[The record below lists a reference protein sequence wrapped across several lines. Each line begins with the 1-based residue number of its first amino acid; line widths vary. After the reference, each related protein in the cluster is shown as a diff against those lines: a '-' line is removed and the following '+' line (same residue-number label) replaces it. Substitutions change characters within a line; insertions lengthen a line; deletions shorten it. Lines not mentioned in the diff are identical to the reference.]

1 LKDAFERID
10 NYMQPEKTRIR
21 QKRLQIQQGVISI
34 ACLALI
40 VFVFSWLINTA
51 VTGRKHGLLPA
62 SAGKSSSSQ
71 AEVTMKKKN
80 TSSAASSLAA
90 ESKADTSSQDSSSA
104 DESAAVYDGAAM
116 KDDFSDA
123 CFIGDSRTLGLGL
136 NCDKAKADFYASQ
149 GLNISS
155 ALTDQVIE
163 LQNGNM
169 GTVLEAVAQ
178 KEYKRIFVMFGINEL
193 GWPYPENFVE
203 KYEEL
208 IEGIKAAQPNASIY
222 VQSILPVA
230 ASAVN
235 NDAVFTNENIN
246 AFNAYVEQAANETGV
261 NYLDI
266 NGYFKDNSG
275 MLPEDAAADGIHF
288 VRAYCLK
295 WIDLLA
301 YLVPQPANG

>member
-1 LKDAFERID
+1 
-10 NYMQPEKTRIR
+10 MQPEKTRIR

-80 TSSAASSLAA
+80 TSSAASSSAA
-90 ESKADTSSQDSSSA
+90 ESKADTSSQDNSSA
-104 DESAAVYDGAAM
+104 DDSAAVYDSAAM
-116 KDDFSDA
+116 KDDFSSA

-266 NGYFKDNSG
+266 NGYFKDDSG

>member
-1 LKDAFERID
+1 
-10 NYMQPEKTRIR
+10 MQPEKTRIR

-80 TSSAASSLAA
+80 TSSAASSSAA
-90 ESKADTSSQDSSSA
+90 ESKADTSSQESSSS
-104 DESAAVYDGAAM
+104 DDSAAVYDGAAM

-208 IEGIKAAQPNASIY
+208 IEGIKAAQPNAAIY

>member
-1 LKDAFERID
+1 
-10 NYMQPEKTRIR
+10 MQPEKTRIR

-80 TSSAASSLAA
+80 TSSAASSSAA
-90 ESKADTSSQDSSSA
+90 ESKADTSSQDSSSS
-104 DESAAVYDGAAM
+104 DDSAAVYDGAAM

-178 KEYKRIFVMFGINEL
+178 REYKRIFVMFGINEL

-208 IEGIKAAQPNASIY
+208 IEGIKAAQPNATIY

>member
-1 LKDAFERID
+1 
-10 NYMQPEKTRIR
+10 MQPEKTRIR

-80 TSSAASSLAA
+80 TSSAASSSAA
-90 ESKADTSSQDSSSA
+90 ESKADTSSQDSSSS
-104 DESAAVYDGAAM
+104 DDSAAVYDGAAM

-178 KEYKRIFVMFGINEL
+178 REYKRIFVMFGINEL

-208 IEGIKAAQPNASIY
+208 IEGIKAVQPNAAIY

>member
-1 LKDAFERID
+1 
-10 NYMQPEKTRIR
+10 MQPEKTRIR

-62 SAGKSSSSQ
+62 SASKSSSSQ

-80 TSSAASSLAA
+80 TSSADSSSAA

-178 KEYKRIFVMFGINEL
+178 REYKRIFVMFGINEL

-235 NDAVFTNENIN
+235 NDAVFTNENID

-266 NGYFKDNSG
+266 NGYFKDESG

-288 VRAYCLK
+288 VRAYCLE

>member
-1 LKDAFERID
+1 
-10 NYMQPEKTRIR
+10 MQPEKTRIR

-80 TSSAASSLAA
+80 TSSAASSSAA
-90 ESKADTSSQDSSSA
+90 ESKADTSSQESSSA
-104 DESAAVYDGAAM
+104 DDSAAVYDGAAM

-136 NCDKAKADFYASQ
+136 NCDKAKSDFYASQ

-169 GTVLEAVAQ
+169 GTVLEAAAQ

-266 NGYFKDNSG
+266 NGYFKDDSG

>member
-1 LKDAFERID
+1 
-10 NYMQPEKTRIR
+10 MQPEKTRIR
-21 QKRLQIQQGVISI
+21 QNRLQIQQGVISI

-80 TSSAASSLAA
+80 TSSAASSSAA
-90 ESKADTSSQDSSSA
+90 ESKADTSSQDSSSS
-104 DESAAVYDGAAM
+104 DDSAAVYDGAAM

-178 KEYKRIFVMFGINEL
+178 REYKRIFVMFGINEL

-208 IEGIKAAQPNASIY
+208 IEGIKAVQPNAAIY

>member
-1 LKDAFERID
+1 
-10 NYMQPEKTRIR
+10 MQPEKTRIR

-80 TSSAASSLAA
+80 TSSAASSSAA
-90 ESKADTSSQDSSSA
+90 ESKADTSSQDNSSA
-104 DESAAVYDGAAM
+104 DDSAAVYDGAAM

-123 CFIGDSRTLGLGL
+123 CVIGDSRTLGLGL

-163 LQNGNM
+163 LQNGNI

-266 NGYFKDNSG
+266 NGYFKDDSG

>member
-1 LKDAFERID
+1 
-10 NYMQPEKTRIR
+10 MQPEKTRIR

-80 TSSAASSLAA
+80 TSSAASSSAA
-90 ESKADTSSQDSSSA
+90 ESKADTSSQDSSSS
-104 DESAAVYDGAAM
+104 DDSAAVYDGAAM

-178 KEYKRIFVMFGINEL
+178 REYKRIFVMFGINEL

-208 IEGIKAAQPNASIY
+208 IEGIKAAQPNAAIY
-222 VQSILPVA
+222 VQSILPVS

>member
-1 LKDAFERID
+1 
-10 NYMQPEKTRIR
+10 MQPEKTRIR

-80 TSSAASSLAA
+80 TSSAASSSAA
-90 ESKADTSSQDSSSA
+90 ESKADTSSQDSSSS
-104 DESAAVYDGAAM
+104 DDSAAVYDGAAM

-178 KEYKRIFVMFGINEL
+178 REYKRIFVMFGINEL

-208 IEGIKAAQPNASIY
+208 IEGIKAAQPNATIY

-246 AFNAYVEQAANETGV
+246 AFNVYVEQAANETGV

>member
-1 LKDAFERID
+1 
-10 NYMQPEKTRIR
+10 MQPEKTRIR

-80 TSSAASSLAA
+80 TSSAASSSAA
-90 ESKADTSSQDSSSA
+90 ESKADTSSQDSSSS
-104 DESAAVYDGAAM
+104 DDSAAVYDGAAM

-178 KEYKRIFVMFGINEL
+178 REYKRIFVMFGINEL

-208 IEGIKAAQPNASIY
+208 IEGIKAAQPNATIY

-288 VRAYCLK
+288 VRDYCLK

>member
-1 LKDAFERID
+1 
-10 NYMQPEKTRIR
+10 MQPEKTRIR

-80 TSSAASSLAA
+80 NSSAASSSAA
-90 ESKADTSSQDSSSA
+90 ESRADTSSQESSSS
-104 DESAAVYDGAAM
+104 DDSAAVYDGAAM

-178 KEYKRIFVMFGINEL
+178 REYKRIFVMFGINEL

-208 IEGIKAAQPNASIY
+208 IEGIKAAQPNAAIY

-246 AFNAYVEQAANETGV
+246 AFNTYVEQAANETGV

>member
-1 LKDAFERID
+1 
-10 NYMQPEKTRIR
+10 MQPEKTRIR

-80 TSSAASSLAA
+80 TSSAASSSAA
-90 ESKADTSSQDSSSA
+90 ESKADTSSQESSSA
-104 DESAAVYDGAAM
+104 DDSAAVYDGAAM

-178 KEYKRIFVMFGINEL
+178 REYKRIFVMFGINEL
-193 GWPYPENFVE
+193 GWPYPENFIE

-208 IEGIKAAQPNASIY
+208 IEGIKAAQPNAAIY

>member
-1 LKDAFERID
+1 
-10 NYMQPEKTRIR
+10 MQPEKTRIR

-80 TSSAASSLAA
+80 TSSAVSSSAA
-90 ESKADTSSQDSSSA
+90 ESKADTSSQDNSSA
-104 DESAAVYDGAAM
+104 DDSAAVYDGAAM

-266 NGYFKDNSG
+266 NGYFKDDSG

>member
-1 LKDAFERID
+1 
-10 NYMQPEKTRIR
+10 MQPEKTRIR

-62 SAGKSSSSQ
+62 SADKSSSSQ

-80 TSSAASSLAA
+80 TSSAASSSAA
-90 ESKADTSSQDSSSA
+90 ESKADTSSQESSSS
-104 DESAAVYDGAAM
+104 DDSAAVYDGAAM

-178 KEYKRIFVMFGINEL
+178 REYKRIFVMFGINEL

-208 IEGIKAAQPNASIY
+208 IEGIKAAQPNATIY

-266 NGYFKDNSG
+266 NGYFKDSSG

-288 VRAYCLK
+288 VRDYCLK

>member
-1 LKDAFERID
+1 
-10 NYMQPEKTRIR
+10 MQPEKTRIR

-80 TSSAASSLAA
+80 TSSAASSSAA
-90 ESKADTSSQDSSSA
+90 ESKADTSSQESSSA
-104 DESAAVYDGAAM
+104 DDSAAVYDGAAM

-169 GTVLEAVAQ
+169 GTVLEAAAQ

-266 NGYFKDNSG
+266 NGYFKDDSG

-288 VRAYCLK
+288 VRDYCLK

>member
-1 LKDAFERID
+1 
-10 NYMQPEKTRIR
+10 MQPEKTRIS

-80 TSSAASSLAA
+80 TSSAASSSAA
-90 ESKADTSSQDSSSA
+90 ESKADTSSQDSSSS
-104 DESAAVYDGAAM
+104 DDSAAVYDGAAM

-178 KEYKRIFVMFGINEL
+178 REYKRIFVMFGINEL

-208 IEGIKAAQPNASIY
+208 IEGIKAAQPNAAIY

>member
-1 LKDAFERID
+1 
-10 NYMQPEKTRIR
+10 MQPEKTRIR

-80 TSSAASSLAA
+80 TSSAASSSAA
-90 ESKADTSSQDSSSA
+90 ESRADTSSQDSSSS
-104 DESAAVYDGAAM
+104 DDSAAVYDGAAM

-178 KEYKRIFVMFGINEL
+178 REYKRIFVMFGINEL

-208 IEGIKAAQPNASIY
+208 IEGIKAAQPNAAIY

-246 AFNAYVEQAANETGV
+246 AFNVYVEQAANETGV

>member
-1 LKDAFERID
+1 
-10 NYMQPEKTRIR
+10 MQPEKTRIR

-80 TSSAASSLAA
+80 TSSAVSSSAA
-90 ESKADTSSQDSSSA
+90 ESKADTSSQESSSS
-104 DESAAVYDGAAM
+104 DDSAAVYDGAAM

-178 KEYKRIFVMFGINEL
+178 REYKRIFVMFGINEL

-208 IEGIKAAQPNASIY
+208 IEGIKAAQPNATIY

>member
-1 LKDAFERID
+1 
-10 NYMQPEKTRIR
+10 MQPEKTRIR

>member
-1 LKDAFERID
+1 
-10 NYMQPEKTRIR
+10 MQPEKTRIR

-80 TSSAASSLAA
+80 TSSAASSSAA
-90 ESKADTSSQDSSSA
+90 ESKADTSSQDNSST
-104 DESAAVYDGAAM
+104 DDSAAVYDGAAM

-266 NGYFKDNSG
+266 NGYFKDDSG

>member
-1 LKDAFERID
+1 
-10 NYMQPEKTRIR
+10 MQPEKTRIR

-80 TSSAASSLAA
+80 TSSAASSSAA
-90 ESKADTSSQDSSSA
+90 ESKADTSSQDNSSA
-104 DESAAVYDGAAM
+104 DDSAAVYDGAAM

-266 NGYFKDNSG
+266 NGYFKDDSG

-288 VRAYCLK
+288 VRDYCLK

>member
-1 LKDAFERID
+1 
-10 NYMQPEKTRIR
+10 MQPEKTRIR

-80 TSSAASSLAA
+80 TSSAASSSAA
-90 ESKADTSSQDSSSA
+90 ESKADTSSQESSSS
-104 DESAAVYDGAAM
+104 DDSAAVYDGAAM

-178 KEYKRIFVMFGINEL
+178 REYKRIFVMFGINEL

-208 IEGIKAAQPNASIY
+208 IEGIKAAQPNAAIY

-288 VRAYCLK
+288 VRDYCLK

>member
-1 LKDAFERID
+1 
-10 NYMQPEKTRIR
+10 MQPEKTRIR

-80 TSSAASSLAA
+80 TSSAVSSSAA
-90 ESKADTSSQDSSSA
+90 ESKADTSSQDNSSA
-104 DESAAVYDGAAM
+104 DDSAAVYDGAAM

-208 IEGIKAAQPNASIY
+208 IECIKAAQPNASIY

-266 NGYFKDNSG
+266 NGYFKDDSG

>member
-1 LKDAFERID
+1 
-10 NYMQPEKTRIR
+10 MQPEKTRIR

-80 TSSAASSLAA
+80 TSSAASSSAA
-90 ESKADTSSQDSSSA
+90 ESKADTSSQESSSS
-104 DESAAVYDGAAM
+104 DDSAAVYDGAAM

-178 KEYKRIFVMFGINEL
+178 REYKRIFIMFGINEL

-208 IEGIKAAQPNASIY
+208 IEGIKAAQPNAAIY

>member
-1 LKDAFERID
+1 
-10 NYMQPEKTRIR
+10 MQPEKTRIR

-80 TSSAASSLAA
+80 TSSAASTSAA

-104 DESAAVYDGAAM
+104 DDSAAVYDGAAM

-178 KEYKRIFVMFGINEL
+178 REYKRIFVMFGINEL

-208 IEGIKAAQPNASIY
+208 IEGIKAAQPNATIY

-246 AFNAYVEQAANETGV
+246 AFNTYVEQAANETGV

>member
-1 LKDAFERID
+1 
-10 NYMQPEKTRIR
+10 MQPEKTRIR

-80 TSSAASSLAA
+80 TSSAASSSAA
-90 ESKADTSSQDSSSA
+90 ESKADTSSQDNSSA
-104 DESAAVYDGAAM
+104 DDSAAVYDGAAM

-169 GTVLEAVAQ
+169 GTVLEAAAQ

>member
-1 LKDAFERID
+1 
-10 NYMQPEKTRIR
+10 MQPEKTRIR

-80 TSSAASSLAA
+80 TSSAASSSAA
-90 ESKADTSSQDSSSA
+90 ESKADTSSQDNSSA
-104 DESAAVYDGAAM
+104 DDSAAVYDGAAM

-136 NCDKAKADFYASQ
+136 NCDKAQADFYASQ

>member
-1 LKDAFERID
+1 
-10 NYMQPEKTRIR
+10 MQPEKTRIR

-80 TSSAASSLAA
+80 TSSAASSSAA
-90 ESKADTSSQDSSSA
+90 ESKADTSSQESSSA
-104 DESAAVYDGAAM
+104 DDSAAVYDGAAM

-203 KYEEL
+203 KYEEF

-266 NGYFKDNSG
+266 NGYFKDDSG

>member
-1 LKDAFERID
+1 
-10 NYMQPEKTRIR
+10 MQPEKTRIR

-80 TSSAASSLAA
+80 TSSAASSSAA
-90 ESKADTSSQDSSSA
+90 ESKADTSSQDSSSS
-104 DESAAVYDGAAM
+104 DDSAAVYDGAAM

-208 IEGIKAAQPNASIY
+208 IEGIKAAQPNAAIY

>member
-1 LKDAFERID
+1 
-10 NYMQPEKTRIR
+10 MQPEKTRIR

-80 TSSAASSLAA
+80 TSSAVSSSAA
-90 ESKADTSSQDSSSA
+90 ESKADTSSQDNSSA
-104 DESAAVYDGAAM
+104 DDSAAVYDGAAM

-246 AFNAYVEQAANETGV
+246 AFNTYVEQAANETGV

-266 NGYFKDNSG
+266 NGYFKDDSG

>member
-1 LKDAFERID
+1 
-10 NYMQPEKTRIR
+10 MQPEKTRIR

-80 TSSAASSLAA
+80 TSSAASSSAA
-90 ESKADTSSQDSSSA
+90 ESKADTSSQDSSSS
-104 DESAAVYDGAAM
+104 DDSAAVYDGAAM

-178 KEYKRIFVMFGINEL
+178 REYKRIFIMFGINEL

-208 IEGIKAAQPNASIY
+208 IEGIKAAQPNAAIY

>member
-1 LKDAFERID
+1 
-10 NYMQPEKTRIR
+10 MQPEKTRIR

-80 TSSAASSLAA
+80 TSSADSSSAA

-178 KEYKRIFVMFGINEL
+178 REYKRIFVMFGINEL

-235 NDAVFTNENIN
+235 NDAVFTNENID

-266 NGYFKDNSG
+266 NGYFKDESG

-288 VRAYCLK
+288 VRAYCLE

>member
-1 LKDAFERID
+1 
-10 NYMQPEKTRIR
+10 MQPEKTRIR

-80 TSSAASSLAA
+80 TSSAASSSAA
-90 ESKADTSSQDSSSA
+90 ESKADTSSQDNSSA
-104 DESAAVYDGAAM
+104 DDSAAVYDGAAM

-169 GTVLEAVAQ
+169 GTVLEAAAQ

-266 NGYFKDNSG
+266 NGYFKDDSG

-288 VRAYCLK
+288 VRDYCLK

>member
-1 LKDAFERID
+1 
-10 NYMQPEKTRIR
+10 MQPEKTRIR

-80 TSSAASSLAA
+80 TSSAASSSAA
-90 ESKADTSSQDSSSA
+90 ESKADTSSQDNSSA
-104 DESAAVYDGAAM
+104 DDSAAVYDGAAM

-266 NGYFKDNSG
+266 NGYFKDDSG

-301 YLVPQPANG
+301 YLIPQPANG

>member
-1 LKDAFERID
+1 
-10 NYMQPEKTRIR
+10 MQPEKTRIR

-80 TSSAASSLAA
+80 TSSAASSSAA
-90 ESKADTSSQDSSSA
+90 ESKADTSSQESSSS
-104 DESAAVYDGAAM
+104 DDSAAVYDGAAM

-178 KEYKRIFVMFGINEL
+178 REYKRIFVMFGINEL

-208 IEGIKAAQPNASIY
+208 IEGIKAAQPNAAIY

-275 MLPEDAAADGIHF
+275 MLSEDAAADGIHF

>member
-1 LKDAFERID
+1 
-10 NYMQPEKTRIR
+10 MQPEKTRIR

-80 TSSAASSLAA
+80 TSSAASSSAA
-90 ESKADTSSQDSSSA
+90 ESKADTSSQDSSSS
-104 DESAAVYDGAAM
+104 DDSAAVYDGAAM

-169 GTVLEAVAQ
+169 GPVLEAVAQ
-178 KEYKRIFVMFGINEL
+178 REYKRIFVMFGINEL

-208 IEGIKAAQPNASIY
+208 IEGIKAAQPNATIY

-275 MLPEDAAADGIHF
+275 MLPEDAAADGIHC
-288 VRAYCLK
+288 VRDYCLK

>member
-1 LKDAFERID
+1 
-10 NYMQPEKTRIR
+10 MQPEKTRIR

-80 TSSAASSLAA
+80 TSSAASSSAA
-90 ESKADTSSQDSSSA
+90 ESKADTSSQDSSSS
-104 DESAAVYDGAAM
+104 DDSAAVYDGAAM

-178 KEYKRIFVMFGINEL
+178 REYKRIFVMFGINEL

-208 IEGIKAAQPNASIY
+208 IEGIKAAQPNAAIY

-288 VRAYCLK
+288 VRDYCLK

>member
-1 LKDAFERID
+1 
-10 NYMQPEKTRIR
+10 MQPEKTRIR

-80 TSSAASSLAA
+80 TSSAASSSAA
-90 ESKADTSSQDSSSA
+90 ESKADTSSQESSSS
-104 DESAAVYDGAAM
+104 DDSAAVYDGAAM

-178 KEYKRIFVMFGINEL
+178 REYKRIFVMFGINEL

-208 IEGIKAAQPNASIY
+208 IEGIKAAQPNAAIY

-246 AFNAYVEQAANETGV
+246 AFNAYVEQAANETGA

-288 VRAYCLK
+288 VRDYCLK

>member
-1 LKDAFERID
+1 
-10 NYMQPEKTRIR
+10 MQPEKTRIR

-51 VTGRKHGLLPA
+51 VTGRKHDLLPA
-62 SAGKSSSSQ
+62 SAGKNSSSQ

-80 TSSAASSLAA
+80 TSSAASSSAA
-90 ESKADTSSQDSSSA
+90 ESKADTSSQDNSSA
-104 DESAAVYDGAAM
+104 DDSAAVYDGAAM

-266 NGYFKDNSG
+266 NGYFKDDSG